1 MLPPPGQGRRAPR
14 WHAPCGSATDT
25 PSGHCQARPTN
36 LILLPQL
43 SGAVW
48 YTPKVSS
55 EMRTLSRVLTSR
67 LTQPGCNAIRL
78 HDRKRPIPSR
88 GVVVGEIEVQ
98 RRDLGLDGSP
108 ERPAD
113 VGHEGKE
120 VHPGELLPVQ
130 PAKVRLAQHRSQL
143 IVEARLL
150 RRVAQVEAR
159 IIVPAELVID
169 DPQALPVVDEVL
181 AEQVIVTGHVGE
193 RPNPDRPLDFRQ
205 QWQSLPI
212 IGGDPDLGL
221 LDGLAGRPDQPEHV
235 RPLPAGEPGWPGRE
249 RTGPSP

>member
-55 EMRTLSRVLTSR
+55 ETRTLSRALTSR
-67 LTQPGCNAIRL
+67 LPQPACNAIRL

-88 GVVVGEIEVQ
+88 RVVVGEIEVQ

-108 ERPAD
+108 QRPAD
-113 VGHEGKE
+113 VRHQGEQ
-120 VHPGELLPVQ
+120 VHSGDLLSIQ
-130 PAKVRLAQHRSQL
+130 PAEVRLAQHRAQRL
-143 IVEARLL
+143 VQVRLL
-150 RRVAQVEAR
+150 RRVAHVEA
-159 IIVPAELVID
+159 
-169 DPQALPVVDEVL
+169 
-181 AEQVIVTGHVGE
+181 
-193 RPNPDRPLDFRQ
+193 
-205 QWQSLPI
+205 
-212 IGGDPDLGL
+212 
-221 LDGLAGRPDQPEHV
+221 
-235 RPLPAGEPGWPGRE
+235 
-249 RTGPSP
+249 

>member
-1 MLPPPGQGRRAPR
+1 MLRPPGQGRRAPR

-55 EMRTLSRVLTSR
+55 EIRTLSRARTSR
-67 LTQPGCNAIRL
+67 LPQPGCNAIRL

-88 GVVVGEIEVQ
+88 RVVVSEIELQ

-159 IIVPAELVID
+159 IIVSAQLVVD

-181 AEQVIVTGHVGE
+181 AEQVVVTWDAGE
-193 RPNPDRPLDFRQ
+193 QANSDRPLDFSEPRQ
-205 QWQSLPI
+205 PCPI
-212 IGGDPDLGL
+212 VGGNPDLVFI
-221 LDGLAGRPDQPEHV
+221 DDPEVVFDQAEHV
-235 RPLPAGEPGWPGRE
+235 EVLQEARSGV
-249 RTGPSP
+249 